1 MRASAHDAVVRS
13 ISGRPE
19 LRHRVTQVR
28 EWRIERTTD
37 AAGFV
42 LSITGADGA
51 SQSFFVGATDAG
63 DIGEVL
69 RREAAWAV
77 QPAGRDIPGAIK
89 EQ

>member
-1 MRASAHDAVVRS
+1 MRASAHDTVVRS

-19 LRHRVTQVR
+19 LRHATPVQ
-28 EWRIERTTD
+28 EWRIERSMD

-42 LSITGADGA
+42 LSITAPDGA
-51 SQSFFVGATDAG
+51 SQSFFVAQADAD

-69 RREAAWAV
+69 RRQAAWV
-77 QPAGRDIPGAIK
+77 DQR